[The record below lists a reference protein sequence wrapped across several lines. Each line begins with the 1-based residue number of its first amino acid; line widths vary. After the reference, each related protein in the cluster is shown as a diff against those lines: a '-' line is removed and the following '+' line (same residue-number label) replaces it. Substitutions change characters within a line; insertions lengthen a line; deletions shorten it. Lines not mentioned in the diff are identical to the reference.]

1 MVDSAFQVIFHC
13 MAKLL
18 LNKLWELEI
27 TLDKVDLSWAFIT
40 VNGLNSLAIDVV
52 LVSYEHH
59 KVCHARFVQ
68 FSYDF

>member
-1 MVDSAFQVIFHC
+1 

-18 LNKLWELEI
+18 LNKLWELEV
-27 TLDKVDLSWAFIT
+27 TFDKVDLSWAFVT

-59 KVCHARFVQ
+59 
-68 FSYDF
+68 